1 MKLSV
6 VALRNLV
13 RNRRRSLLS
22 GGVVAL
28 GFAAFALAG
37 GFMAQSLEGL
47 REGTIRGGLGHL
59 QIADPAGFAP
69 GADATLAHGLAD
81 AEGLEQAL
89 RQDPAIADVLPRIDF
104 VGLATSGDR
113 SVPFLGMG
121 VDPQAEARSMDL
133 AASIVSGRWLE
144 GRGERGVVLGTGL
157 AAALGVGVGDTIT
170 LLASTAEGVLN
181 GVDATVVAVAAI
193 PIQSLDDR
201 FLATTLELAADLLL
215 APDRVSRFAVVLHDG
230 ANEREALVR
239 VLEALRGR
247 GFDVA
252 GRTWEDLAL
261 FYRQV
266 RLLYAG
272 IFGFMGLVL
281 AVVVLLATTNT
292 MMMAATERTREI
304 GTLRAL
310 GTRPGRIRMLFVAEA
325 AWLAAAACAAGT
337 AVALAVSFVLNHSGI
352 VLPPPPGATSPMP
365 LHIRFYAATYFAAFA
380 TMALTTLL
388 ASYLPARRASRI
400 PIVEALTHV

>member
-1 MKLSV
+1 MRLAD
-6 VALRNLV
+6 VALRNLL

-22 GGVVAL
+22 GGIVAL

-47 REGTIRGGLGHL
+47 REGTIRGGLGQL
-59 QIADPAGFAP
+59 QIASPQGFAP
-69 GADATLAHGLAD
+69 GADATLEHGLAD
-81 AEGLEQAL
+81 ARGIEQAL
-89 RQDPAIADVLPRIDF
+89 RESADVADVLPRIDF
-104 VGLATSGDR
+104 VGLASSGSR

-121 VDPQAEARSMDL
+121 VDPEAEARAMDL
-133 AASIVSGRWLE
+133 VSAITSGRWLT
-144 GRGERGVVLGTGL
+144 GRGERGVVIGTGL
-157 AAALGVGVGDTIT
+157 AAALDVAAGDTIT
-170 LLASTAEGVLN
+170 LLATTAEGVLN
-181 GVDATVVAVAAI
+181 GVDATVVAVAAL
-193 PIQSLDDR
+193 PIKELDDR
-201 FLATTLELAADLLL
+201 FLAASLDLAADLLL
-215 APDRVSRFAVVLHDG
+215 APDRVSRFAVVLRDG
-230 ANEREALVR
+230 ADEREALAR
-239 VLEALRGR
+239 VLASLRGR
-247 GFDVA
+247 GFEVD

-266 RLLYAG
+266 RLLYTG

-292 MMMAATERTREI
+292 MMMAAAERTREI

-325 AWLAAAACAAGT
+325 AWLAALACAVGT
-337 AVALAVSFVLNHSGI
+337 AVALGVSFVLNHAGI

-365 LHIRFYAATYFAAFA
+365 LHIRFYAVTYAAAFA

-388 ASYLPARRASRI
+388 ASYFPARRASRI

>member
-47 REGTIRGGLGHL
+47 QESTIRGGLGHL
-59 QIADPAGFAP
+59 QIANSAGFAP
-69 GADATLAHGLAD
+69 GADATLEHGLAD
-81 AEGLEQAL
+81 ARGIEQTL
-89 RQDPAIADVLPRIDF
+89 REDPAVADVLPRIDF
-104 VGLATSGDR
+104 VGLATSGGR
-113 SVPFLGMG
+113 SVPFFGMG

-133 AASIVSGRWLE
+133 VSSITAGRWLE
-144 GRGERGVVLGTGL
+144 NRGERGVVLGTGL
-157 AAALGVGVGDTIT
+157 AAALEVGAGDTIT

-181 GVDATVVAVAAI
+181 GVDATVVALAAL
-193 PIQSLDDR
+193 PIKEIDDR
-201 FLATTLELAADLLL
+201 FLATSLDLAADLLL
-215 APDRVSRFAVVLHDG
+215 APDRVSRFAVMLHDG
-230 ANEREALVR
+230 TDEREALVR
-239 VLEALRGR
+239 ALASLHGH
-247 GFDVA
+247 GFAVD
-252 GRTWEDLAL
+252 GRTWQDLAH

-266 RLLYAG
+266 RLLYSG

-310 GTRPGRIRMLFVAEA
+310 GTRPRRIRMLFVAEA
-325 AWLAAAACAAGT
+325 AWLAVLACAAGT
-337 AVALAVSFVLNHSGI
+337 ALALALSFVLNHSGI

-365 LHIRFYAATYFAAFA
+365 LHIRFYAVTYLAAFA

-388 ASYLPARRASRI
+388 ASYFPARRASRI